1 MQIPVSS
8 CVIDFLPLQ
17 TVFWHTTK
25 EKKKKE
31 KQKQQQQTPP
41 KLQNIR
47 SKMQILVAATEAEA
61 QGTLTCL
68 HSAKEVCHISHRST
82 TAGF

>member
-31 KQKQQQQTPP
+31 KQKQQQQQTPP
-41 KLQNIR
+41 NLQNIR
-47 SKMQILVAATEAEA
+47 SKMQILVAATEA
-61 QGTLTCL
+61 QGALTCL
-68 HSAKEVCHISHRST
+68 RSAKEVCHISHRST